1 MKCLSFKKN
10 AFAFTNR
17 TRNIHL
23 KPQLHHSFVKYYSNM
38 KHILHLNNI
47 GPYLLPSQTKLA
59 LSKQEIQSS
68 LFIIQLHSQKTEQ
81 KKFKQ
86 MLHRQYSMKS
96 PSTRVLSAVNSRNYS
111 IDDMKQY
118 VLIARKTKK
127 NASTS
132 TLNGYVGVKK
142 YESPLKVL
150 RKENSERCFKMNNI
164 GIGSGV
170 REHVSTVMS
179 ARLTKIKKLNE
190 DDDNYISSSN
200 NNISYYKINNNNNR
214 RIGNIFIKADNK
226 KRVKNGDIAGHFLTR
241 DFIQETLLPKK

>member
-47 GPYLLPSQTKLA
+47 GPHLLPSQTKLT

-86 MLHRQYSMKS
+86 MLHRQYSMKL
-96 PSTRVLSAVNSRNYS
+96 PSTRILSAVNSRNYS

-150 RKENSERCFKMNNI
+150 RKENSERCFKMNNT
-164 GIGSGV
+164 GIGSGSG
-170 REHVSTVMS
+170 VSTITS
-179 ARLTKIKKLNE
+179 ARLTQMKKLNE
-190 DDDNYISSSN
+190 DDDNNNYN
-200 NNISYYKINNNNNR
+200 NNSSNNNR
-214 RIGNIFIKADNK
+214 RIGNIFIKVDNK

>member
-38 KHILHLNNI
+38 KQILHLNNI
-47 GPYLLPSQTKLA
+47 GPHLLPSSQTKLA

-68 LFIIQLHSQKTEQ
+68 LFIIQLHSHKTEH

-96 PSTRVLSAVNSRNYS
+96 PSTRLLSAVNSRNYS

-127 NASTS
+127 NASTN
-132 TLNGYVGVKK
+132 TLNAYVGVKK
-142 YESPLKVL
+142 YETPLKVL
-150 RKENSERCFKMNNI
+150 RKENSERCFKVNNI
-164 GIGSGV
+164 GISSGIGSGV
-170 REHVSTVMS
+170 REHVSTVTS
-179 ARLTKIKKLNE
+179 ARLIQMKKLNE
-190 DDDNYISSSN
+190 DDDNYNYNSN
-200 NNISYYKINNNNNR
+200 SKSNSNR
-214 RIGNIFIKADNK
+214 RIENIFIKVDNK

>member
-1 MKCLSFKKN
+1 MIKKN

-17 TRNIHL
+17 TRNIYV

-38 KHILHLNNI
+38 KQILHLNNI
-47 GPYLLPSQTKLA
+47 GPHLLPAQTKFA

-68 LFIIQLHSQKTEQ
+68 LFIIQLHSHKTEQ

-86 MLHRQYSMKS
+86 MLHRQCSMKS

-132 TLNGYVGVKK
+132 TLNGYVGIKK
-142 YESPLKVL
+142 YESPLKVM
-150 RKENSERCFKMNNI
+150 RKENSERCFKRSNI

-170 REHVSTVMS
+170 REYVGSMVTS
-179 ARLTKIKKLNE
+179 ARLTQMKKLNE
-190 DDDNYISSSN
+190 DDDNNYN
-200 NNISYYKINNNNNR
+200 
-214 RIGNIFIKADNK
+214 
-226 KRVKNGDIAGHFLTR
+226 
-241 DFIQETLLPKK
+241 

>member
-17 TRNIHL
+17 TRNIQL

-47 GPYLLPSQTKLA
+47 GPHLLPSQTKLT

-86 MLHRQYSMKS
+86 MLHRQYSMKL
-96 PSTRVLSAVNSRNYS
+96 PSTRILSAVNSRNYS

-150 RKENSERCFKMNNI
+150 RKENSERCFKVNNTGI

-170 REHVSTVMS
+170 STITS
-179 ARLTKIKKLNE
+179 ARLTHKVKNRNYFLGNNVSCIKSLVKKCPA
-190 DDDNYISSSN
+190 ISPFLTLFLLSTL
-200 NNISYYKINNNNNR
+200 I
-214 RIGNIFIKADNK
+214 NIFPI
-226 KRVKNGDIAGHFLTR
+226 
-241 DFIQETLLPKK
+241 LLLLLLLLLL